1 VRVQILLVED
11 DPGTGGAIMRHLV
24 GAGHD
29 VRLITDGHAGA
40 VAGTTRRFDVAI
52 LDRALPSR
60 DGLTVLQSWRSAGL
74 TIPVLLLTGMTRIEE
89 RIEGLSSGADDY
101 LSKPFDLGE
110 LEARLVAITRRSSIE
125 TATPRLRAGGLELD
139 LVQRSVISVDQNRS
153 LRLQPRECGMLALLI
168 RNSGSI
174 VTRKMLI
181 EAVWGYAFDPGTNIV
196 ESHMCRLR
204 TKLAEFGVEPIET
217 LRGLGYRFAVS

>member
-1 VRVQILLVED
+1 MRVQILLVED
-11 DPGTGGAIMRHLV
+11 DPETGGAIERHLV
-24 GAGHD
+24 RAGHD
-29 VRLITDGHAGA
+29 VRLIADGHAAA
-40 VAGTTRRFDVAI
+40 VAGAARRFDVAI

-60 DGLTVLQSWRSAGL
+60 DGLTVLQSWRAAGL
-74 TIPVLLLTGMTRIEE
+74 TVPVLLLTGMTKVEE
-89 RIEGLSSGADDY
+89 RIEGLSAGADDY

-110 LEARLVAITRRSSIE
+110 LEARLVAITRRRAIE
-125 TATPRLRAGGLELD
+125 TATPRLRVGSLELD
-139 LVQRSVISVDQNRS
+139 LLQRSAAAVDLDRSV
-153 LRLQPRECGMLALLI
+153 RLQPRECGMLALLI
-168 RNSGSI
+168 RNSGTI

-204 TKLAEFGVEPIET
+204 TKLAELGMEPIET